1 MVIKRF
7 FIGMFLVIFSISFAS
22 ASSAQKAAD
31 PLMGIHF
38 SKRYELKT
46 VETLSGEVTAVEK
59 FSPGR
64 GGPPQGL
71 RLLVKFPQETLLV
84 ILGPIA
90 YVEQQ
95 NVKFE
100 PGDRVEVK
108 GSKMTVRGKP
118 IIVAGE
124 VKKGDQVLKMRN
136 AQGEALWLAR

>member
-1 MVIKRF
+1 MGMKRF
-7 FIGMFLVIFSISFAS
+7 LFGMLFIILSISFAT
-22 ASSAQKAAD
+22 ASSAQKADD

-38 SKRYELKT
+38 SKRYDLKT
-46 VETLSGEVTAVEK
+46 EETLSGEVTAVEK

-71 RLLVKFPQETLLV
+71 RLMVKFPQETLLV
-84 ILGPIA
+84 ILGPIV

-95 NVKFE
+95 NVKFA

-118 IIVAGE
+118 IIVAAE
-124 VKKGDQVLKMRN
+124 VKKGDQALKMRN
-136 AQGEALWLAR
+136 AKGEALWLAQ